1 MSRIGRI
8 PIPVPKGVE
17 VNIDGNNVK
26 VKGPKGEL
34 ARSLHPD
41 MQITRSDDILIIER
55 PSDQKDHRSLHGL
68 TRSLL
73 NNMVVGVSEGCKKTL
88 ELVGVGYRAQM
99 EGQTVV
105 LQVGYSHPVKIE
117 PMPGVTLA
125 VEGNNKII
133 ITGVNKED
141 VGQQA
146 ADIRKKRKPNPY
158 TGKGIKYE
166 GERIRR
172 KAGKAG
178 RVGAK

>member
-1 MSRIGRI
+1 M

-17 VNIDGNNVK
+17 VIIEGSDVK
-26 VKGPKGEL
+26 VKGHKGEL
-34 ARSLHPD
+34 ARTLHSD
-41 MQITRSDDILIIER
+41 MKLSMDDDNVIVER
-55 PSDQKDHRSLHGL
+55 PSEGKTHRSLHGL

-73 NNMVVGVSEGCKKTL
+73 NNMVVGVSEGFKKTL
-88 ELVGVGYRAQM
+88 EMVGVGYRAQA
-99 EGQTVV
+99 EGQNVV

-117 PMPGVTLA
+117 PMPGVTLTL
-125 VEGNNKII
+125 EGNNKII
-133 ITGVNKED
+133 VTGINKED

-146 ADIRKKRKPNPY
+146 ANIRKVRKPNPY

>member
-1 MSRIGRI
+1 M

-17 VNIDGNNVK
+17 VNIEGSDVT

-34 ARSLHPD
+34 ARTLHPD
-41 MQITRSDDILIIER
+41 MLINMGDDSVIIER
-55 PSDQKDHRSLHGL
+55 PSEGKIHRSLHGL

-73 NNMVVGVSEGCKKTL
+73 NNMIVGVSEGFKKTL

-99 EGQTVV
+99 DGKNVV
-105 LQVGYSHPVKIE
+105 LQVGFSHPVKIE

-125 VEGNNKII
+125 VEGSNKVIV
-133 ITGVNKED
+133 TGINKED

-146 ADIRKKRKPNPY
+146 ADIRKARKPNPY
-158 TGKGIKYE
+158 TGKGIKYD
-166 GERIRR
+166 GEKIRR

>member
-1 MSRIGRI
+1 MSRIGRM

-17 VNIDGNNVK
+17 VNIEGNDVQ

-34 ARSLHPD
+34 ARTLHPD
-41 MQITRSDDILIIER
+41 MQISMDDDNLLVER
-55 PSDQKDHRSLHGL
+55 PSDGKDHRSLHGL
-68 TRSLL
+68 TRSLI
-73 NNMVVGVSEGCKKTL
+73 NNMVLGVSEGFKKTL
-88 ELVGVGYRAQM
+88 ELVGVGYRAQL
-99 EGQTVV
+99 EGKNVV

-117 PMPGVTLA
+117 PMPGVMLA

-133 ITGVNKED
+133 VTGINKED

-146 ADIRKKRKPNPY
+146 ANIRKARKPNPY

-166 GERIRR
+166 GEKIRR

>member
-1 MSRIGRI
+1 MSRIGRM
-8 PIPVPKGVE
+8 PIQVPKGVE
-17 VNIDGNNVK
+17 VNIEGNDVQ

-34 ARSLHPD
+34 ARTLHPD
-41 MQITRSDDILIIER
+41 MQISMDDDSLLVER
-55 PSDQKDHRSLHGL
+55 PSDGKDHRSLHGL
-68 TRSLL
+68 TRSLI
-73 NNMVVGVSEGCKKTL
+73 NNMVVGVSEGFKKTL
-88 ELVGVGYRAQM
+88 ELVGVGYRAQL
-99 EGQTVV
+99 EGKNVV

-125 VEGNNKII
+125 VEGNNRII
-133 ITGVNKED
+133 VTGINKED

-146 ADIRKKRKPNPY
+146 ANIRKARKPNPY

-166 GERIRR
+166 GEKIRR